1 MAKFLI
7 TYHGS
12 GHPDPAEM
20 EQARTAF
27 MAWLTEQGSAVID
40 PGAPLNFVG
49 QVAASDPAPVSEI
62 AGYSIIEA
70 PDANAA
76 AAILATHPFVSRGGT
91 LQISQALGA

>member
-1 MAKFLI
+1 MTKFLV

-27 MAWLTEQGSAVID
+27 MAWLAEQGSAVVD
-40 PGAPLNFVG
+40 PGAPLNLVG
-49 QVAASDPAPVSEI
+49 QVASGEPAAAADI

-70 PDANAA
+70 ADADAA

-91 LQISQALGA
+91 LQISQALA